1 MKSIITAVVIVSIV
15 GAITYLESL
24 KVSKKSSGDVVEIV
38 TTAGQTDSMAIK
50 NEVNKKED
58 TKNTKDAKDTNS
70 VKEDRSSLL
79 TEKVGRYEPAKE
91 ITTPDGF
98 INTDNLLIADEV
110 GKNIVL
116 VDFWTYSCINCQRT
130 LPYLNAWHE
139 KYGDKGL
146 TIIGVHTPEFEF
158 EKEYDNVLRAT
169 EKFGV
174 RYPVVLD
181 NDYSTWSA
189 YRNRYWPRKYLIDID
204 GFIVYDHIGEGGYEE
219 TERKIQELLTE
230 RQNVLGLENGIDKT
244 IITPEGVEKT
254 NVFTDRSPEIYF
266 GAWRNDSLGNGVV
279 RSEGIQQFSAPDN
292 AKPNTLYFDGEW
304 DIDKEFAQNISTPA
318 KIIFKYKAEKVFMV
332 ASSENGVRAKL
343 LIDGKPIGS
352 RGGADVSSD
361 GFVDIK
367 GDSLYRLVEDPNGS
381 GEHLLEIIIEGT
393 GLKAFT
399 FTFG

>member
-1 MKSIITAVVIVSIV
+1 MKSIITAVVIVSII
-15 GAITYLESL
+15 GSITYLESL
-24 KVSKKSSGDVVEIV
+24 KVSTKSSEEVIEVV
-38 TTAGQTDSMAIK
+38 TTAEQINSTTVK
-50 NEVNKKED
+50 NDIKKED
-58 TKNTKDAKDTNS
+58 MKETNVMNS
-70 VKEDRSSLL
+70 IKEDRSSLL
-79 TEKVGRYEPAKE
+79 AEKTKLYEPAKE

-110 GKNIVL
+110 GKNVVL

-158 EKEYDNVLRAT
+158 EKEYDNVKKAT

-174 RYPVVLD
+174 EYPVVLD

-219 TERKIQELLTE
+219 TERKIQELLRE
-230 RQNVLGLENGIDKT
+230 RQDVLGLENGIEKT
-244 IITPEGVEKT
+244 IVTPDGVEKM
-254 NVFTDRSPEIYF
+254 NIFTTRSPEIYF
-266 GAWRNDSLGNGVV
+266 GAWRNDLLGNGVA
-279 RSEGIQQFSAPDN
+279 RKEGVQKFTAPDN
-292 AKPNTLYFDGEW
+292 TKLNTLYFDGEW
-304 DIDKEFAQNISTPA
+304 DVNKEFAQNVSTSA

-332 ASSENGVRAKL
+332 ASSEDGVRAKL
-343 LIDGKPIGS
+343 LVDGKPIGS
-352 RGGADVSSD
+352 RGGSDVSVD

-367 GDSLYRLVEDPNGS
+367 EDNLYRLVEDPNGS
-381 GEHLLEIIIEGT
+381 GEHVLEIIIEGS